1 MPNLEL
7 PSTEGPARWT
17 SGGFLLSCP
26 LTVSLMVPHSLDL
39 GISVLGA
46 MELMVTEL
54 IRTKGSTT
62 LGCFS
67 HSLCTIPRV
76 R

>member
-7 PSTEGPARWT
+7 PSTEGPTRWT

-26 LTVSLMVPHSLDL
+26 PTVSLMVPHSLDL
-39 GISVLGA
+39 GISVLA
-46 MELMVTEL
+46 AKELMVTEL

-76 R
+76 G